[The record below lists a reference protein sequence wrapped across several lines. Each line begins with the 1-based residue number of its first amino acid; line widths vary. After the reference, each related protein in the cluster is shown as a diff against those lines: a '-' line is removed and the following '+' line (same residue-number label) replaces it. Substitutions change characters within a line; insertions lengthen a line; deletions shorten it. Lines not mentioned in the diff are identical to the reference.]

1 MFGLRFLIILMRSYV
16 ENSKLKVACTFFS
29 KNREKFTVVINKR
42 TLLCKEAIKE
52 LSIFL
57 RVYDKFVIVQQR
69 WNTRYLLLFRK
80 VFNIDQ

>member
-1 MFGLRFLIILMRSYV
+1 MRSYV

-42 TLLCKEAIKE
+42 TLLCKEVIKE

-57 RVYDKFVIVQQR
+57 RVYDKFAIVQQR
-69 WNTRYLLLFRK
+69 RNTSYLLLFRK

>member
-1 MFGLRFLIILMRSYV
+1 MRSYV

-42 TLLCKEAIKE
+42 TLLCKEVIKE

-80 VFNIDQ
+80 VFNIEPVRLWTCFTV